1 VQPQRKE
8 RLDNL
13 ENEDRDNNSIS
24 ELLRTPRQPNPW
36 PNEALGRFSARGTP
50 KKHQDPLDKAGSFR
64 EVAPNA
70 VQLNTAQNE
79 HQAGPW
85 QPRVATRP
93 GAHTADAF
101 PVLSSVLPPRRA
113 PIYPIA
119 IWRQK
124 RTNRGRISENNSG
137 AG

>member
-70 VQLNTAQNE
+70 F
-79 HQAGPW
+79 
-85 QPRVATRP
+85 RVSASQRESNLPLAPARSMLYWKMKKLGISRP
-93 GAHTADAF
+93 D
-101 PVLSSVLPPRRA
+101 
-113 PIYPIA
+113 
-119 IWRQK
+119 
-124 RTNRGRISENNSG
+124 
-137 AG
+137 